1 MINERHFY
9 IGKFIFLTLALTL
22 LSLTITVAQE
32 SAGHYIALI
41 FPLNIC
47 LFKNTHQSIAL
58 NILVPWVDK
67 AIRAREN

>member
-9 IGKFIFLTLALTL
+9 IGKFIVLTLALTL
-22 LSLTITVAQE
+22 LILTLAQE
-32 SAGHYIALI
+32 SAGHDIALI
-41 FPLNIC
+41 FPLNIF